1 MERPDDARLTDDRL
15 LAATARVWGLMD
27 PPPADLADGVL
38 ARIAAEDLEFDLL
51 TLVDSED
58 LADVRHAP
66 DQLSDEQEEAG
77 SWSLEYRGPDLQ
89 AYLRVT
95 RVEDHTRL
103 DGWVVPAR
111 AMAVELRPENGP
123 PQRVALDEFGR
134 FAFAET
140 APGAHRLGFL
150 EEKSG
155 ARLRITPP
163 FWI

>member
-1 MERPDDARLTDDRL
+1 MEPLDDTEL
-15 LAATARVWGLMD
+15 LRATARLWELID

-51 TLVDSED
+51 TLVEGQQ
-58 LADVRHAP
+58 LAGVRHA
-66 DQLSDEQEEAG
+66 SEGVAEEQEETG
-77 SWSLEYRGPDLQ
+77 SWSLEYTGPDLH

-95 RVEDHTRL
+95 RVEEHTRL

-111 AMAVELRPENGP
+111 PMSVELRPENGP
-123 PQRVALDEFGR
+123 PQRVELDEFGR
-134 FAFAET
+134 FAFDEA
-140 APGAHRLGFL
+140 APGTHRLGFL
-150 EEKSG
+150 EETSG

>member
-1 MERPDDARLTDDRL
+1 MSTQGHVPDDAEL
-15 LAATARVWGLMD
+15 LEATARLWEQLD

-51 TLVDSED
+51 TLVEGEQ
-58 LADVRHAP
+58 LAGVRHAP
-66 DQLSDEQEEAG
+66 EVAEDQEETG
-77 SWSLEYRGPDLQ
+77 SWSLEYTGPDLH

-111 AMAVELRPENGP
+111 AMTVELRPESGQ

-134 FAFAET
+134 FAFAGVG
-140 APGAHRLGFL
+140 PGAHRLGFL
-150 EEKSG
+150 EEQSG